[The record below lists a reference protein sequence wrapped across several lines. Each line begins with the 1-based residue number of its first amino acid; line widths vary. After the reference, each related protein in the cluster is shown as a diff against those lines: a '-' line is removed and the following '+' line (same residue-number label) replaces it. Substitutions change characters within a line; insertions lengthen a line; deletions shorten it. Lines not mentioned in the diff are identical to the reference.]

1 MLHAVPL
8 PCREVITLAV
18 VPAAKIGPLRMPASL
33 ARIQGDPT
41 ERERLVQRLAQ
52 VRGRLEQA
60 YVDKLDGKI
69 TEEF

>member
-1 MLHAVPL
+1 MQFRFHAKRLSRSQLSP
-8 PCREVITLAV
+8 P
-18 VPAAKIGPLRMPASL
+18 AKIGPLRMSASL

-52 VRGRLEQA
+52 VRGRQEQA